1 MADLTLSFDLIA
13 AGGSLVFVIQSN
25 GSFTTTFTEP
35 NGDVDTD
42 NGTMEVD
49 GSNVTLTCR
58 WGCIE
63 WYHLA
68 D

>member
-1 MADLTLSFDLIA
+1 MIA
-13 AGGSLVFVIQSN
+13 AGGSFVFVIQSN

-49 GSNVTLTCR
+49 GSIVTLTYR
-58 WGCIE
+58 WGRIE